1 MHWFRVE
8 GRPICVKNKPPFR
21 GNIRVHVT
29 GPYLDQFRFLGNC
42 PPTPPL
48 TQHFAPSKKQVLM
61 LTEGRGRSAVSQID
75 PKRASG
81 YGCCCCGRV
90 LSHRVF
96 FVVGDSDEIL
106 VLHL

>member
-1 MHWFRVE
+1 MW
-8 GRPICVKNKPPFR
+8 
-21 GNIRVHVT
+21 T

-48 TQHFAPSKKQVLM
+48 TQHFAPSKQQVLM